1 MRGWLQVTGL
11 VVGKKGV
18 KINQIKQRSK
28 AHVEL
33 SKDVLPSDNNLK
45 RLTIKGTKDELKK
58 AEGMIYELLLKW
70 CDGEGSEE
78 NFVLLPL
85 EVQRRLKE
93 FESNQE
99 DGEAESAYRNGEVT
113 APGRG
118 GGDLLQQQP
127 ELQYQQHHQVLS
139 V

>member
-85 EVQRRLKE
+85 EVQRSLKE

-99 DGEAESAYRNGEVT
+99 GGEAESAYRNGEVA
-113 APGRG
+113 APEGG
-118 GGDLLQQQP
+118 GGDLQQQQYLQQ
-127 ELQYQQHHQVLS
+127 HQVLS
-139 V
+139 D